1 MNSILAS
8 ASQPARFQT
17 LLPAN
22 PLLIAD
28 KTLAYDATALLTAAF
43 KGAPFNYPA
52 ATAGLG
58 SLYGRRVMLVMQQ
71 QREIMLLTA
80 S

>member
-17 LLPAN
+17 LTVSSAN

-28 KTLAYDATALLTAAF
+28 KTLAYDATALLTAALR
-43 KGAPFNYPA
+43 APFNYPA
-52 ATAGLG
+52 ATAGFLRK
-58 SLYGRRVMLVMQQ
+58 SLW
-71 QREIMLLTA
+71 
-80 S
+80 